1 MFDSFWALTY
11 ISSHTHPR
19 VVNFTLFSREVYV
32 LVLYYLLYRS
42 VNLNWFC
49 FSAQNKQWIYSTVA
63 TRKRTTTVYCAKVI
77 EMFFKSLKSTL
88 RSVWQYWQFWFLK
101 DFNGFSFSTS
111 YVFNAVWFVFM
122 FMLLYLFVSFFF
134 FLTLYSF
141 VHGFQGWGHVRS
153 ILASTKFGCFYLV
166 RDAVVPK
173 YHRVQLTLCREF
185 DWQVIWPI
193 ITPSQPFLSDKQTRQ
208 KSRLTSV
215 DFKWCVLTSFTQYFR
230 KIAYLLMFIHV
241 YFML

>member
-1 MFDSFWALTY
+1 MPKLGGDQSHCDWERIRRKNEGLPGNVTVFDYFWALTY

-63 TRKRTTTVYCAKVI
+63 TQKRTTTVYCAKVI
-77 EMFFKSLKSTL
+77 EMFLKSLKSTL

-111 YVFNAVWFVFM
+111 NVFNAVWFVFRLCVVFM
-122 FMLLYLFVSFFF
+122 FMLFYLFVSLFLFFWPCIVLF
-134 FLTLYSF
+134 MVSKDEGMSAPYWHLPN
-141 VHGFQGWGHVRS
+141 
-153 ILASTKFGCFYLV
+153 LA
-166 RDAVVPK
+166 A
-173 YHRVQLTLCREF
+173 
-185 DWQVIWPI
+185 
-193 ITPSQPFLSDKQTRQ
+193 
-208 KSRLTSV
+208 
-215 DFKWCVLTSFTQYFR
+215 FT
-230 KIAYLLMFIHV
+230 
-241 YFML
+241 